1 MNKWW
6 KAPILQGEDNEYGE
20 YDYLIEEI
28 PQNTRE
34 WDKWE
39 CKCSECGK
47 YHNFNVIY
55 TEYFRTLDGWDS
67 ICTEVCWIC
76 EIKSIIS
83 NPFRKIKRKVKYT
96 WKVLKETIELKCTL
110 SSKHTWKKCYELA
123 KKIVR

>member
-39 CKCSECGK
+39 
-47 YHNFNVIY
+47 
-55 TEYFRTLDGWDS
+55 
-67 ICTEVCWIC
+67 
-76 EIKSIIS
+76 
-83 NPFRKIKRKVKYT
+83 
-96 WKVLKETIELKCTL
+96 
-110 SSKHTWKKCYELA
+110 
-123 KKIVR
+123 